1 MMRGCLLLKLKVV
14 VVLRNIKGLN
24 NLIKDNNYNNIEVS
38 DYITYIPIYLV
49 SFIVC

>member
-1 MMRGCLLLKLKVV
+1 MFAIEVKSCSDFKKH
-14 VVLRNIKGLN
+14 KGLN

-49 SFIVC
+49 SFVVC